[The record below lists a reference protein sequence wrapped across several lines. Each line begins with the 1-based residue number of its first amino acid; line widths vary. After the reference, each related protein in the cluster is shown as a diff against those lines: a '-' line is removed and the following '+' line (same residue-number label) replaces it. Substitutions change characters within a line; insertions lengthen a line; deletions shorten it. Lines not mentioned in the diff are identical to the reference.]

1 MLSEIYIE
9 NLAIIEK
16 TAISFTQGF
25 NVFTG
30 ETGAG
35 KSIVIDAIN
44 AILGQRT
51 SKDFVR
57 HGQKKAVVIA
67 TFDNLNQKAISKLE
81 ELGYELEDE
90 ELIVTREI
98 SVDGKSKAHIMGRP
112 VNISVL
118 KDLGTELINIHGQ
131 HDNQILLEVD
141 KHIDILDSYGEFDK
155 LLEKYQEC
163 YKQVVQIKR
172 EMNSIMV
179 DEGEKAK
186 QIDLYT
192 YQIEEI
198 NNANLEIGEE
208 EELVERR
215 NEIQNHAKIVEQLN
229 KAYLLVNGQDGEGGA
244 IEMFQLAEQSLDKI
258 SDCSNIEELYSKA
271 SSINEE
277 LYEFSN
283 LLSNKLDSIEFN
295 PNELEEIEDR
305 ISLISDIKY
314 KYGNSVEDVFAYL
327 EEISGK
333 LDNLNLSEERLLEL
347 KSKGEETY
355 KKVLEHSA
363 KLSEHRSK
371 TAIKFSKNIAKEL
384 VFLDMPNVQIEV
396 KIDTVKPNFKGVDN
410 IEFMIS
416 TNKGEPPKPIAK
428 IASGGELSRMMLA
441 IKNTL
446 AGQDEVQ
453 TLIFDEI
460 DTGVSGSA
468 ARKIGLKLKQV
479 AKNRQVLCVTHLA
492 QIAGLADTHFL
503 IKKETKGDKTST
515 LVTSLDMD
523 GRVHEVARIMS
534 TDKITD
540 LMLESAREIIEQTN
554 LIEEE

>member
-1 MLSEIYIE
+1 MLSELYIE

-16 TAISFTQGF
+16 TSIKFTLGF

-44 AILGQRT
+44 AVLGQRT

-57 HGQKKAVVIA
+57 HGQKKAIVTA
-67 TFDNLNQKAISKLE
+67 RFTDLNKSAIDKLVALGFE
-81 ELGYELEDE
+81 EDDE
-90 ELIVTREI
+90 EDLIITREI
-98 SVDGKSKAHIMGRP
+98 SVDGKSKANIYGRP

-118 KDLGTELINIHGQ
+118 KELGAELINIHGQ
-131 HDNQILLEVD
+131 HDNQILLAVD
-141 KHIDILDSYGEFDK
+141 KHIDILDSYGEFNNI
-155 LLEKYQEC
+155 LTKYQES
-163 YKQVVQIKR
+163 YKKVVLIKR
-172 EMNSIMV
+172 EMKSIAI
-179 DEGEKAK
+179 DENEKEN
-186 QIDLYT
+186 QIELYT
-192 YQIEEI
+192 HEIEEI
-198 NNANLEIGEE
+198 NSANLEIGEE
-208 EELVERR
+208 EELIERR
-215 NEIQNHAKIVEQLN
+215 DEIKNHANIVEQLN
-229 KAYLLVNGQDGEGGA
+229 QAYHLVYGQDGEGGA
-244 IEMFQLAEQSLDKI
+244 IEMFQLAEQALDKI
-258 SDCSNIEELYSKA
+258 SDCSNVEELYSKS

-277 LYEFSN
+277 IYEFSN
-283 LLSNKLDSIEFN
+283 LLRNKLDSIEFN
-295 PNELEEIEDR
+295 QNELDEIEER
-305 ISLISDIKY
+305 ISKINDIKY
-314 KYGNSVEDVFAYL
+314 KYGNSVEDVFEHL
-327 EEISGK
+327 EDITQK
-333 LDNLNLSEERLLEL
+333 LENLNLSEERLMEL
-347 KSKGEETY
+347 NEQGEKEY
-355 KKVLEHSA
+355 KKVVEYST
-363 KLSEHRSK
+363 KLSEQRRK
-371 TAIKFSKNIAKEL
+371 AANKFTKNISKEL

-396 KIDTVKPNFKGVDN
+396 NMENVKANFKGVDS

-428 IASGGELSRMMLA
+428 IASGGELSRIMLA

-479 AKNRQVLCVTHLA
+479 ANNRQVLCVTHLA

-503 IKKETKGDKTST
+503 IKKETKGSKTST
-515 LVTSLDMD
+515 FVDSLDMD
-523 GRVHEVARIMS
+523 GRVQEVARIMS

-554 LIEEE
+554 DL

>member
-1 MLSEIYIE
+1 MLSELYIE

-16 TAISFTQGF
+16 TSITFTTGF

-44 AILGQRT
+44 AIIGQRT

-57 HGQKKAVVIA
+57 HGQKKAIVIA
-67 TFDNLNQKAISKLE
+67 TFTNLNKSALAKLNK
-81 ELGYELEDE
+81 LGFEVEDE
-90 ELIVTREI
+90 DLIITREI
-98 SVDGKSKAHIMGRP
+98 SNDGKSKANIMGRP
-112 VNISVL
+112 ANISVL
-118 KDLGTELINIHGQ
+118 KELGTELINIHGQ
-131 HDNQILLEVD
+131 HDNQILMSTD
-141 KHIDILDSYGEFDK
+141 KHIDILDSYGEFSG
-155 LLEKYQEC
+155 LLEKYQKS
-163 YKQVVQIKR
+163 YKKIVAIKR
-172 EMNSIMV
+172 DMKALII
-179 DEGEKAK
+179 DEDEKSK
-186 QIDLYT
+186 QIDLYN

-208 EELVERR
+208 EELTERR
-215 NEIQNHAKIVEQLN
+215 DELKNHVKIVDQLN
-229 KAYLLVNGQDGEGGA
+229 QAYQLVYGRDGEGGA
-244 IEMFQLAEQSLDKI
+244 IDMFQLVEQTLDKI
-258 SDCSNIEELYSKA
+258 NDYSNIEELYSKA

-277 LYEFSN
+277 IYDFSN
-283 LLSNKLDSIEFN
+283 SLRNKLDSIEFN
-295 PNELEEIEDR
+295 PSELTEIEER
-305 ISLISDIKY
+305 LSQISDVKY
-314 KYGNSVEDVFAYL
+314 KYGNSVEDVFEYL
-327 EEISGK
+327 EEITNK
-333 LDNLNLSEERLLEL
+333 LETINVSEAKLIELN
-347 KSKGEETY
+347 KQGEEEYIKMVEYSNKLTENR
-355 KKVLEHSA
+355 KKSA
-363 KLSEHRSK
+363 
-371 TAIKFSKNIAKEL
+371 TKFSKNISKEL

-396 KIDTVKPNFKGVDN
+396 TIGTVKANSKGVDL

-428 IASGGELSRMMLA
+428 IASGGELSRIMLA

-446 AGQDEVQ
+446 AGKDEVQ

-479 AKNRQVLCVTHLA
+479 AKDRQVLCVTHLA

-503 IKKETKGDKTST
+503 IKKETKGEKTTT
-515 LVTSLDMD
+515 LVNSLDLE

-534 TDKITD
+534 TDKITE

-554 LIEEE
+554 QIDEE